1 MGRGLTR
8 SVAGWILALSAVCGE
23 PQSIAEEGEPQSIAE
38 DVPVL
43 DGSGSSL
50 LRREEGAEPWLGVSV
65 HKPEKE
71 RDIRMEGVPAGVGF
85 VVHRVAEGGP
95 AARAGLQQDDVL
107 WKLGDQMLVNEAQFL
122 VLLHL
127 HEVGERVTLT
137 YQRGRENHELE
148 VVLGERPGSETGREE
163 ADVAVLSAPTVPGL
177 PKQVI
182 DVFRQEASIMGE
194 DNVTV
199 RLERKGEGFHWQQ
212 LDGEGKLMLEG
223 PVNGV
228 DDIPE
233 GANEGLASKLRA
245 LIRAFEDAEKRARS
259 GVSSPRVRRVPRI
272 GAKREPNP
280 R

>member
-1 MGRGLTR
+1 
-8 SVAGWILALSAVCGE
+8 
-23 PQSIAEEGEPQSIAE
+23 
-38 DVPVL
+38 
-43 DGSGSSL
+43 
-50 LRREEGAEPWLGVSV
+50 
-65 HKPEKE
+65 
-71 RDIRMEGVPAGVGF
+71 
-85 VVHRVAEGGP
+85 
-95 AARAGLQQDDVL
+95 
-107 WKLGDQMLVNEAQFL
+107 
-122 VLLHL
+122 
-127 HEVGERVTLT
+127 
-137 YQRGRENHELE
+137 
-148 VVLGERPGSETGREE
+148 PGSETGREE